1 MPHTTAPVELLREVP
16 LLAGLPQKHL
26 KKLRDEF
33 KESAYRPGDV
43 LMREGTKGGR
53 FFIVVD
59 GKVEVSRDGRTKVI
73 LGPGDVFG
81 EWALL
86 DGGVRTA
93 TVTAQTDVTVLTL
106 APWAFKSLLLGE
118 PELMLKVLQQTIQRH
133 RQLLVEAV

>member
-1 MPHTTAPVELLREVP
+1 MPHTTAPAELLREVP
-16 LLAGLPQKHL
+16 LFADLPQKHL

-33 KESAYRPGDV
+33 KESSYRAGSV
-43 LMREGTKGGR
+43 IMREGTKGGR

-59 GKVEVSRDGRTKVI
+59 GKAEVTRKGKSRGV

-86 DGGVRTA
+86 DGGARTA
-93 TVTAQTDVTVLTL
+93 TVTAETDVRVLTL

-118 PELMLKVLQQTIQRH
+118 PELMLKVLQQTIQRY
-133 RQLLVEAV
+133 REQLADPG